1 MTAMERA
8 GVGGETDSPSGLAEP
23 MTMIPLIVA
32 DLLWTHGFLDGTM
45 NWDDA
50 RTTDLVL
57 SNLSCFALIHVV
69 LCFQL
74 DSPNGDNMEIRFG

>member
-1 MTAMERA
+1 
-8 GVGGETDSPSGLAEP
+8 